1 MSNLLHNEKENNSCL
16 FSSLFLAKFAPSND
30 CTCQFIQYNQV
41 NCRLDVHLASILYS
55 PPVNSIIRI
64 SPPPS
69 TFHSNLSL
77 FSLSLRQRR
86 IILLSMLTPPL
97 TRDMLIR
104 CNWSTFLLGT
114 NFENYRG
121 NKTHGK
127 GTNGRIA
134 FPCYGC
140 WPPSSCGGPYLKYR
154 ERCFG
159 GIESEYLS

>member
-1 MSNLLHNEKENNSCL
+1 MNVSNLLHNEKENSSCL
-16 FSSLFLAKFAPSND
+16 FSSLFLAKF
-30 CTCQFIQYNQV
+30 
-41 NCRLDVHLASILYS
+41 VHHMIAHVILC
-55 PPVNSIIRI
+55 NIIKSIIDLMSTWHKFLVLPLLILLYASLPHPQLFIPI
-64 SPPPS
+64 SP
-69 TFHSNLSL
+69 SL
-77 FSLSLRQRR
+77 SLSLRQRR

-104 CNWSTFLLGT
+104 CNRSTFLLGT

-140 WPPSSCGGPYLKYR
+140 WPPSSCGGPYLKIQRALFERDR
-154 ERCFG
+154 E
-159 GIESEYLS
+159 